1 MGVIY
6 VIEEELFAEYKAFI
20 KANSVFKD
28 VVDIFPTT
36 PQQTIKF
43 PIIIMQEINNYDY
56 MLGKSFDRTESVNTI
71 SYRVSIFTKPI
82 TIGSTKYQPK
92 QVINELR
99 GLTSKFFNNVG
110 LNKDS
115 DTPVDN
121 ISQDIT
127 RREMIFSGRIANWNN
142 SLYF

>member
-1 MGVIY
+1 M
-6 VIEEELFAEYKAFI
+6 IEEELFKEYKEFI

-28 VVDIFPTT
+28 VVDIFPNT
-36 PQQTIKF
+36 PQQIIKF
-43 PIIIMQEINNYDY
+43 PIIIMQETNNYDY
-56 MLGKSFDRTESVNTI
+56 MQGKSFDRTESVSTI
-71 SYRVSIFTKPI
+71 SYRVSIYTKPI
-82 TIGSTKYQPK
+82 TIGEVKYQPK

-99 GLTSKFFNNVG
+99 SLTSSFFNNVG

-127 RREMIFSGRIANWNN
+127 RREMLFSGRIANWNN